1 MKRILVF
8 CAGLALLAMP
18 LRAQTPRSENTLAL
32 DPDASPGRGT
42 LDDVRWLAGHWS
54 GEGLGGISD
63 EIWSEPSAG
72 TMVGAYRLVKDGAV
86 SFYELMVLEE
96 REGSLVLR
104 LKHFSK
110 DMVAWEEKEKT
121 VDFRLV
127 RTGER
132 EVYFHGL
139 TFRSPSPDE
148 LQIFLVL
155 TSEGKAREERFH
167 LRRVM
172 GPKT

>member
-1 MKRILVF
+1 MMRTLIFCTGLTLISSPLV
-8 CAGLALLAMP
+8 
-18 LRAQTPRSENTLAL
+18 AQSPRSENTLAL
-32 DPDASPGRGT
+32 DPSSPPGKAT
-42 LDDVRWLAGHWS
+42 LEDVRWLAGHWR

-63 EIWSEPSAG
+63 EIWSEPAAG
-72 TMVGAYRLVKDGAV
+72 TMVGTYRLVKDGEV
-86 SFYELMVLEE
+86 SFYELMVLQE

-104 LKHFSK
+104 LKHFTK

-132 EVYFHGL
+132 EAYFHGL
-139 TFRSPSPDE
+139 TFRSPTPEE
-148 LQIFLVL
+148 LEIFLVL
-155 TSEGKAREERFH
+155 TSDGKSREERFR

-172 GPKT
+172 GPTS